1 MFNSAVPLRPE
12 PKLPQYKTIGPGQ
25 YNLPG
30 LASKARFDNAVT
42 RAAQQLFALT
52 RYWPPLAPQL
62 AAPIKTVSACA

>member
-30 LASKARFDNAVT
+30 LASKARLVCVVT
-42 RAAQQLFALT
+42 HAAQQLFALA
-52 RYWPPLAPQL
+52 RYRPPLACPL
-62 AAPIKTVSACA
+62 AAPIKTVAACA